1 MILWALVLLC
11 RSGYST
17 DPLLG
22 SFYAM
27 FLIIIKLYPILML
40 AAVLAQYTSVELM
53 RCIDRVGC
61 PRSLSLALAV
71 VIRFLPDFKARAVE
85 IMQAGKVRG
94 LYLSPLHP
102 LKSFELVLIPLI
114 DRMLE
119 TSDTLSAFIIT
130 KSFEYEVKKTCYRVH
145 HFNALNAL
153 TLIYGAALVGATIW
167 YQLSL

>member
-1 MILWALVLLC
+1 MKKAKKDLVLMIKVRLHPLIVLLLMIVMSFITLFASTAIYVARILGSTLLLLLHAGDKFCKWAAGYLILWALVLLC

-71 VIRFLPDFKARAVE
+71 VIRFLPVLRRA
-85 IMQAGKVRG
+85 Q
-94 LYLSPLHP
+94 
-102 LKSFELVLIPLI
+102 
-114 DRMLE
+114 
-119 TSDTLSAFIIT
+119 
-130 KSFEYEVKKTCYRVH
+130 
-145 HFNALNAL
+145 
-153 TLIYGAALVGATIW
+153 
-167 YQLSL
+167 